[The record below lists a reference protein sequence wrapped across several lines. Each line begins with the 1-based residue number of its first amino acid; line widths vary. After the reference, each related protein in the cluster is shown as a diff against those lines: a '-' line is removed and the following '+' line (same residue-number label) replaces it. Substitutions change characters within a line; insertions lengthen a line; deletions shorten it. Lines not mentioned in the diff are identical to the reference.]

1 MSAPKYLRNCWYVA
15 AWPNEVGDTPLMRK
29 IVGEPLVF
37 FRDGD
42 GEVAALSDRCPH
54 RKAPLSTG
62 AVEEGGIAC
71 GYHGIRFD
79 RNGRCVHVP
88 GEVGHGTNFAVRAY
102 PVQEVH
108 GFIFIWMGE
117 AEKADVALIP
127 DYSENE
133 KPGWRAVRDT
143 LLVKCDYQ
151 LLVDNLLDLTH
162 VVFVHRTTLGGS
174 NVTDTPLEVSQDGDV
189 VRAHRFMHNVDTA
202 PLYKAARGYAGKI
215 DRWQIFEWHAPSY
228 IKLTLGARETGT
240 DVPIGTPT
248 HRVLNALTPETET
261 TTHYFW
267 STARDWA
274 LDDPKIDAVYFN
286 MTVEAFNEDKA
297 IVEQQQD
304 YISSD
309 ESNKPLIAFT
319 FDKAGQL
326 ARRIL
331 RGKIEAEA
339 EAMQPKAR
347 AS

>member
-15 AWPNEVGDTPLMRK
+15 AWPNEIGDTPLMRK
-29 IVGEPLVF
+29 ILGEPLVF

-42 GEVAALSDRCPH
+42 GRIAALSDRCPH
-54 RKAPLSTG
+54 RKAPLSSG

-88 GEVGHGTNFAVRAY
+88 GEVGYGTNFAVRAY
-102 PVQEVH
+102 EVREMH
-108 GFIFIWMGE
+108 GFVFIWMGE
-117 AEKADVALIP
+117 AEKADAVLIP
-127 DYSENE
+127 DFSENE
-133 KPGWRAVRDT
+133 KPGWAAVRDT
-143 LLVKCDYQ
+143 LLVNCDYQ

-162 VVFVHRTTLGGS
+162 VVFVHKTTLGGS
-174 NVTDTPLEVSQDGDV
+174 NVTDTPLEVSVDGDV

-202 PLYKAARGYAGKI
+202 PIYKAARGYNGKI
-215 DRWQIFEWHAPSY
+215 DRWQIFEWRAPSY

-240 DVPIGTPT
+240 DVPVGTPT

-274 LDDPKIDAVYFN
+274 LDDPKIDAIYFN

-304 YISSD
+304 YISGD
-309 ESNKPLIAFT
+309 ESGAPLIAFN
-319 FDKAGQL
+319 FDRAGQL

-331 RGKIEAEA
+331 RGKIEEEA
-339 EAMQPKAR
+339 EAMQPRAR
-347 AS
+347 AG